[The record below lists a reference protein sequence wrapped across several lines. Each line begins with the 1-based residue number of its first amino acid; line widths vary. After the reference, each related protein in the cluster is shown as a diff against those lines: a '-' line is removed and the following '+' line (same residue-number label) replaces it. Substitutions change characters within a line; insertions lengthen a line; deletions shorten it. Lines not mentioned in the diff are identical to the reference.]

1 MNALQRLSVH
11 LFGDSSTARGRAI
24 RKLLYFLL
32 CTLVMLIC
40 WWIPSSAFG
49 LPELPLTQH
58 RVIALLIYAALLWI
72 FEPIPAWTTSIVVLV
87 TLLLTVSDSAI
98 SIFRADEAILPL
110 GELVDYKSLLHAFA
124 DPTIMLFL
132 GGFVLAMGASH
143 VGLDIAM
150 ARLLLKPFGTKSEHV
165 LLAFILITGLF
176 SMFIS
181 NTATAAMML
190 TILAPVLQT
199 LPKDG
204 KGRIALALAIPAGAN
219 LGGMGTPIGT
229 PPNAIALKYLNSPT
243 GLNLNI
249 GFGEW
254 VMCLLPLTFLLLFIS
269 WFILKRLF
277 PFKQKRIHLVIEGEM
292 KKGWRT
298 TVVKVTFLV
307 TIFLW
312 MFDKLTGVQAGVAA
326 LVPVGIFSLTGVITK
341 DDLGKINWSV
351 LWLVA
356 GGFAIGEAL
365 NATGLAKTIVSSIPF
380 DTWPALVVIIT
391 SGIICWVLSTF
402 ISNTATAALLMPI
415 LTAVGIGMS
424 KTLVPFGG
432 ITTLLIGVAMSAS
445 LAMMLP
451 VSTPPN
457 AIAHSTGFIDVK
469 HMERF
474 GLLIAAAGLGIG
486 YAALII
492 YGLFVW

>member
-1 MNALQRLSVH
+1 
-11 LFGDSSTARGRAI
+11 
-24 RKLLYFLL
+24 
-32 CTLVMLIC
+32 
-40 WWIPSSAFG
+40 
-49 LPELPLTQH
+49 
-58 RVIALLIYAALLWI
+58 
-72 FEPIPAWTTSIVVLV
+72 
-87 TLLLTVSDSAI
+87 
-98 SIFRADEAILPL
+98 
-110 GELVDYKSLLHAFA
+110 
-124 DPTIMLFL
+124 
-132 GGFVLAMGASH
+132 
-143 VGLDIAM
+143 
-150 ARLLLKPFGTKSEHV
+150 
-165 LLAFILITGLF
+165 
-176 SMFIS
+176 
-181 NTATAAMML
+181 
-190 TILAPVLQT
+190 
-199 LPKDG
+199 
-204 KGRIALALAIPAGAN
+204 
-219 LGGMGTPIGT
+219 
-229 PPNAIALKYLNSPT
+229 
-243 GLNLNI
+243 
-249 GFGEW
+249 
-254 VMCLLPLTFLLLFIS
+254 
-269 WFILKRLF
+269 
-277 PFKQKRIHLVIEGEM
+277 M